1 MSLQRIEMHYDGV
14 ENMFSVKGFNDNVT
28 AEALMH
34 ILETIKD
41 NTPNS
46 ALFDV
51 RIKLIG
57 KNKKDVEILTIKEF
71 TKRIEDMVSE
81 EKDAIKN
88 AASNATIRITLY
100 LSNGSMLQAECDLD
114 TARDVMEA
122 YEKPETRPRE
132 HALFSDIHDR
142 HYAIPYANIVA
153 AYCDFIDEGS
163 ELHDIK

>member
-71 TKRIEDMVSE
+71 TKRIEDMVAE
-81 EKDAIKN
+81 EKNTVEN
-88 AASNATIRITLY
+88 AASNAVIRITFY
-100 LSNGSMLQAECDLD
+100 LSNGSMIQAECDIP
-114 TARDVMEA
+114 TAHDVMNP
-122 YEKPETRPRE
+122 YEKPELRE
-132 HALFSDIHDR
+132 CLFILFSDIHDR
-142 HYAIPYANIVA
+142 HYAIPYDNITAV
-153 AYCDFIDEGS
+153 YCDYLEKGS